1 MSDIRRSLQIETEAA
16 RGLLDTFE
24 TALGDDAEA
33 ILGTIEGETNLV
45 EAITKAVDRLDELKK
60 HEEAL
65 ASLVASYN
73 ARRDRFAKQADDLR
87 TAIGLALDA
96 AGLKRLELPQATL
109 SLRATPPSVII
120 NDEAA
125 IPSKFWKQPEPTL
138 SKSAVKEAL
147 KAGET
152 VPGAT
157 LSNGGTSLHIRGG

>member
-16 RGLLDTFE
+16 RGLLETFE

-33 ILGTIEGETNLV
+33 ILGTIEGETNLIEV
-45 EAITKAVDRLDELKK
+45 IARAVKRLDELKK
-60 HEEAL
+60 LDESIAG
-65 ASLVASYN
+65 LVTSYN
-73 ARRDRFAKQADDLR
+73 ARRERFAKQADDLR
-87 TAIGLALDA
+87 TTISEALDA

-125 IPSKFWKQPEPTL
+125 IPSKFWKQPPPTL

-147 KAGET
+147 KAGEI

-157 LSNGGTSLHIRGG
+157 LSNGGTTLNIRGG